1 MVNGAECAY
10 ALGMHGTVLLCDD
23 DQVFRQVLA
32 RALSR
37 RGLQVLAAAD
47 ADQALELFAGS
58 SPDFAIVDL
67 QMPKTNGFRLLG
79 ELKRRKQTLRV
90 VLLTG
95 AYSDSVHSA
104 AMRLGAHACRAKPAD
119 ADEILALLA

>member
-1 MVNGAECAY
+1 M
-10 ALGMHGTVLLCDD
+10 
-23 DQVFRQVLA
+23 
-32 RALSR
+32 
-37 RGLQVLAAAD
+37 QVLAAAD

-58 SPDFAIVDL
+58 SPDIAIVDL
-67 QMPKTNGFRLLG
+67 HMPKTNGFRLLG
-79 ELKRRKQTLRV
+79 ELKRRKQALRV

-95 AYSDSVHSA
+95 AYSESVHSA